1 MNIND
6 LISREALKKKFER
19 LVDETIPYGGVAVN
33 DMRDLINNAPT
44 VDIKDEIAGAYNEGY
59 MCGNKEAEKARPQG
73 EWIRTGSL
81 GNGNSQ
87 YECSNC
93 HYGDEQAESQEVP
106 YCWHCG
112 AKMQKVI

>member
-1 MNIND
+1 MQLVID
-6 LISREALKKKFER
+6 IPEDDYKF
-19 LVDETIPYGGVAVN
+19 
-33 DMRDLINNAPT
+33 
-44 VDIKDEIAGAYNEGY
+44 IKDLQFYNSGIRSGRTIEQNVINGIRNGKPY
-59 MCGNKEAEKARPQG
+59 DERPQG

-81 GNGNSQ
+81 GNGNAQ

-112 AKMQKVI
+112 AEMQKGGSE